1 MRTACIIAALL
12 AAPSVASAEAPQWGI
27 DGTTVVR
34 GGATLPDH
42 QIIVVS
48 AWCTYVDEPAVWR
61 EVDEFYGEP
70 DEAPT
75 VGNNLHG
82 CTYNLVEDGEALA
95 GGPWDA
101 PRAHDDIFYAL
112 PRASFPVVNDTIP
125 ALDRIPLAEFYPRL
139 ESGKDGVLRAKL
151 GPSRGLRVPDGSPL
165 VSFQD
170 TLRAEL
176 EAGVFTLRPEQRT
189 WKLRDGREAVEPL
202 GDVPPSEPPPVPE
215 ASPTPPPVPEAS
227 PAPTPSP
234 VPEASPIPPP
244 VPEASPIPP
253 PVPKASPAPTVT
265 TAPPA
270 ATPTVTR
277 PPLARDL
284 VIGGGCL
291 ALGLSAGFAFRRRR

>member
-12 AAPSVASAEAPQWGI
+12 AAPSAASAGAPQWGI
-27 DGTTVVR
+27 NSTTVVR

-42 QIIVVS
+42 LLIVVS

-82 CTYNLVEDGEALA
+82 CTYNLVEDGEVLA

-112 PRASFPVVNDTIP
+112 PRASFPVVKDTIP

-202 GDVPPSEPPPVPE
+202 GDVPPSEPPIPK
-215 ASPTPPPVPEAS
+215 ASPIPI
-227 PAPTPSP
+227 P
-234 VPEASPIPPP
+234 VPEASPIQTHVPKDSPSQPPR
-244 VPEASPIPP
+244 
-253 PVPKASPAPTVT
+253 PVPKASPNPAPIPVPEVT
-265 TAPPA
+265 PAPPA